1 MVKSRCYVRSHS
13 SALRV
18 WCGRNMTKNYTLW
31 KVRTGLRNLGSGN
44 YISTWLRHLDIIK
57 DVCALSVFNFNCIEK
72 QEKTIR
78 YEHNKG
84 V

>member
-1 MVKSRCYVRSHS
+1 MVKSHCYVRSHS

-18 WCGRNMTKNYTLW
+18 WCGRNMTKNYALW

-44 YISTWLRHLDIIK
+44 YISAGLRHLDIIK
-57 DVCALSVFNFNCIEK
+57 DVCALSALAVLRSKRKLLDMNTK
-72 QEKTIR
+72 
-78 YEHNKG
+78 KG